1 MAININSLINYLGK
15 TADLLIE
22 KQLIPTEK
30 FEYLFEGDD
39 EFLCIPEDGLTLVFE
54 DKSRSLISVGIT
66 LIASGPRMR
75 IYRGEMPPP
84 FLSEMD
90 KTKVKSVLG
99 EPSKTKGAV
108 KLPVIGMVGGWDT
121 YIDRMSD
128 QYQNT
133 QIIFAYSTDQRVSNI
148 TFKKI

>member
-1 MAININSLINYLGK
+1 MVINIKELINNLGQTVEK
-15 TADLLIE
+15 LIE
-22 KQLIPTEK
+22 RQIIIVNK

-54 DKSRSLISVGIT
+54 DKSRLLISVGIT
-66 LIASGPRMR
+66 LITSGPRMK
-75 IYRGEMPPP
+75 IYRGEMPLP

-90 KTKVKSVLG
+90 KTKVKFVLG
-99 EPSKTKGAV
+99 EPSETKGAV
-108 KLPVIGMVGGWDT
+108 KLLVIGMVGGWDT

-128 QYQNT
+128 QYPNT
-133 QIIFAYSTDQRVSNI
+133 RIIFAYSTDHKVSNI